1 MSARQEISVRDNL
14 ISLVEACPPSGLEF
28 IRTMNQ
34 KAVAI
39 VIMTPTVASVVAWIL
54 WISIHIGLA
63 KIRDKDFDVQVIVT
77 TGFTIA
83 IYLVTAGGCPKDHT
97 ILFDAKIVQVDSL
110 SLWQGTSIRHMR
122 SRKLQRGLKG

>member
-1 MSARQEISVRDNL
+1 MSPPQEISMKHNL
-14 ISLVEACPPSGLEF
+14 IWQVKACPPSGLEF
-28 IRTMNQ
+28 IRTINQ

-39 VIMTPTVASVVAWIL
+39 VIMTPTVASVVAWVL

-63 KIRDKDFDVQVIVT
+63 KRTDKDFDVQVIVT

-97 ILFDAKIVQVDSL
+97 VLFDA
-110 SLWQGTSIRHMR
+110 
-122 SRKLQRGLKG
+122 